1 MGVKTWTNGEIPTIS
16 DFNTYGANH
25 YMKML
30 YESTQAAQLVWT
42 GSVFTSEFENYFV
55 SISNATCVT
64 ATQTLRCKL
73 TYSNSPANQIGTN
86 EYYWGQHYIG
96 SDGGSAF
103 SGASAQAYCQL
114 GELSIDSTKPSNFQM
129 MVYRPALSSGKAIT
143 CRNIGPVGAVTRN
156 YNIAIDVNTS
166 TVCDGLLFYN
176 NATYTNYMTVRVY
189 GMRQT

>member
-1 MGVKTWTNGEIPTIS
+1 VAVKTWTNGEIPSIS
-16 DFNTYGANH
+16 DFNTYGSNH

-30 YESTQAAQLVWT
+30 YESTQSAQLVWT

-55 SISNATCVT
+55 SVSNASCVT
-64 ATQTLRCKL
+64 ATQTLRCRL
-73 TYSNSPANQIGTN
+73 TYSGSSANQINTN
-86 EYYWGQHYIG
+86 EYSWGLNYIG

-103 SGASAQAYCQL
+103 TGGVAQAYCPL

-143 CRNIGPVGAVTRN
+143 CRSIGPVGAVTRN
-156 YNIAIDVNTS
+156 YNIAIDINTT
-166 TVCDGLLFYN
+166 TVCDALLFYN
-176 NATYTNYMTVRVY
+176 NALYTNYATVRVY